1 MQQGKSY
8 IKDSGNF
15 INKIKELQSIADGV
29 NLVISDAVALY
40 LSFPLEAGLK
50 ALKDALDNREL
61 KSISTEDLI
70 KTARFVLQN
79 NYFEFTGMVKPQ
91 VSGTSILTKFAATYA
106 CIFMDKLETDFLKRH
121 EHLPLLWYRYI
132 DNILL

>member
-1 MQQGKSY
+1 M
-8 IKDSGNF
+8 
-15 INKIKELQSIADGV
+15 QSIADGV

-50 ALKDALDNREL
+50 ALKDALENREL

-79 NYFEFTGMVKPQ
+79 NYFEFNGMVKPQ
-91 VSGTSILTKFAATYA
+91 VSGTAILTKFAAAYA

-132 DNILL
+132 DNVLL

>member
-1 MQQGKSY
+1 M
-8 IKDSGNF
+8 
-15 INKIKELQSIADGV
+15 
-29 NLVISDAVALY
+29 
-40 LSFPLEAGLK
+40 
-50 ALKDALDNREL
+50 KDALDNREL

-79 NYFEFTGMVKPQ
+79 NYFEFNGMVKPQ
-91 VSGTSILTKFAATYA
+91 VSGTAILTKFSATYA

-132 DNILL
+132 DNVLL